1 MQIVILTAGR
11 GTRMRELTDNVPK
24 NMLLIKDRPIL
35 AYKLEALPA
44 EIDEVI
50 FVIGYLGNQIKEYFG
65 DFYGGKKIS
74 YVVQAKPD
82 GTGSAVHLA
91 KNLVNADF
99 LVMNGDDLYLKKDIE
114 NISKHELAL
123 LGLEI
128 TESNKFG
135 VIEINQAG
143 NLKKIIERGEVIE
156 TALANVGLYK
166 LNKKFFDY
174 PLVDIGNGE
183 FGLPQTLAVMAKDFP
198 VKVEKASDWFPI
210 GDPQQLEKAQ
220 KIIGKFTN

>member
-1 MQIVILTAGR
+1 MQIVILTAGL
-11 GTRMRELTDNVPK
+11 GTRMKELTKNVPK
-24 NMLLIKDRPIL
+24 NMLPVKGKPIL
-35 AYKLEALPA
+35 AYKLEALPD

-50 FVIGYLGNQIKEYFG
+50 FVIGYLGNQIRQYFG
-65 DFYGGKKIS
+65 DFYGGRKIS
-74 YVVQAKPD
+74 YVVQKKLD
-82 GTGSAVHLA
+82 GTGGAVHLI
-91 KNLVNADF
+91 KDLIGNDF
-99 LVMNGDDLYLKKDIE
+99 LVMNVDDLYLKKDVE
-114 NISKHELAL
+114 NVSRNELAL

-135 VIEINQAG
+135 VIEIDQAG
-143 NLKKIIERGEVIE
+143 YLKKIIEKGEVIG

-166 LNKKFFDY
+166 LNRNFFNY

-220 KIIGKFTN
+220 EIIDKFTA

>member
-50 FVIGYLGNQIKEYFG
+50 FVIGYLGKQIRNYFG
-65 DFYGGKKIS
+65 DFCAGKKIS
-74 YVVQAKPD
+74 YVVQEKLN
-82 GTGSAVHLA
+82 GSGGAVHLV
-91 KNLVNADF
+91 KELVRDDF

-114 NISKHELAL
+114 NISKRELAL

-128 TESNKFG
+128 AESNKFG
-135 VIEINQAG
+135 VIEIDQAG

-198 VKVEKASDWFPI
+198 VKVEKAGDWFPI
-210 GDPQQLEKAQ
+210 GDPEQLEKAQ
-220 KIIGKFTN
+220 EIIGKFAN

>member
-11 GTRMRELTDNVPK
+11 GTRMKELTDNVPK
-24 NMLLIKDRPIL
+24 NMLPIKGKPIL
-35 AYKLEALPA
+35 AYKLEALPT

-50 FVIGYLGNQIKEYFG
+50 FVVGYLGNQIKEYFG
-65 DFYGGKKIS
+65 DFYAGKKIS
-74 YVVQAKPD
+74 YVVQEKLN
-82 GTGSAVHLA
+82 GSGGAVHLI
-91 KNLVNADF
+91 KDLVRDNF

-220 KIIGKFTN
+220 EEIEKFI